1 MLMFDLLLF
10 TIILCI
16 ALFLFI
22 IVLGENLYS
31 LMINEQVNYLRLIVA
46 YAALPPQQNTRL
58 LPEMVQRY
66 ISFAGAGTC
75 AAAESVRMKYH
86 GKARYGKR
94 GRWLDLGG
102 ECAFS
107 IAVPGF
113 WWKATLSYLPGIWL
127 DRFDYYVDHSAGMNL
142 NLFSLIPLSNINN
155 SEIVSPA
162 LFRYLSCTPLFPMV
176 HAHCTFIQ
184 WHPIDNTAARIVITD
199 GMTSAEALVQ
209 FDERGWMESMKSIR
223 ESSTMNG
230 KPAPGLVSCRYSSYF
245 EMNGY
250 QIPEVTEAEFILP
263 DGERFEA
270 EYILD
275 SIDFE
280 PCMTKING
288 DEA

>member
-1 MLMFDLLLF
+1 MFDLLLF
-10 TIILCI
+10 TIVLCL

-31 LMINEQVNYLRLIVA
+31 LMIEEQVNYLRLIVS
-46 YAALPPQQNTRL
+46 YAALPLPRDTGL
-58 LPEMVQRY
+58 LPEPVQRY
-66 ISFAGAGTC
+66 LSFAGAGTC
-75 AAAESVRMKYH
+75 ASAESVRMKYH
-86 GKARYGKR
+86 GKARYGKK
-94 GRWLDLGG
+94 GRWLVLGG

-113 WWKATLSYLPGIWL
+113 WWRATLAYLPGVWL
-127 DRFDYYVDHSAGMNL
+127 DRFDYYVDHRAGMNL

-184 WHPIDNTAARIVITD
+184 WHPVDNTAARAVITD
-199 GMTSAEALVQ
+199 GTVSAEALVR
-209 FDERGWMESMKSIR
+209 FDERGWMESMNCIH
-223 ESSTMNG
+223 ESSTTNG
-230 KPAPGLVSCRYSSYF
+230 QPAPGLVSCLYSSYF
-245 EMNGY
+245 DFNGY
-250 QIPEVTEAEFILP
+250 RIPEVTEAEFILP

-280 PCMTKING
+280 PCITKIHG
-288 DEA
+288 DGA